1 MGAVYAAD
9 RAGSRAVRCAGP
21 GANARGA
28 AGRLRCASARGPWRL
43 ADRAAVPPL
52 TPASVEPGVGRSV
65 ESVETSTDGASGTAS
80 SGRDGS
86 SNSRGSRRHNSG
98 RAMPM
103 CPLRPGDACSL
114 CVPGATG
121 PADCPTVR
129 LVMEDPDLR
138 EMLHEKRM
146 AAKQAS

>member
-1 MGAVYAAD
+1 MG
-9 RAGSRAVRCAGP
+9 
-21 GANARGA
+21 
-28 AGRLRCASARGPWRL
+28 L
-43 ADRAAVPPL
+43 ADRAAAPPL

-65 ESVETSTDGASGTAS
+65 EVMETSTDGAGGTTS

-86 SNSRGSRRHNSG
+86 SRGAGRHNSG

-103 CPLRPGDACSL
+103 CPLRPGDPCSL

-146 AAKQAS
+146 AAKQVS